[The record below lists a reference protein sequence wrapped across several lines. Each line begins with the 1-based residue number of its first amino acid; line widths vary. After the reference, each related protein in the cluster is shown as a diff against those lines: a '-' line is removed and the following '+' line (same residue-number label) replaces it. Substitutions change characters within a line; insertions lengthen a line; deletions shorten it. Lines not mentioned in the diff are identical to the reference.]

1 MKEQFVP
8 VTPDAS
14 VVQVLARGVCPIC
27 TLMRSLQNTMVEN
40 AQKYPAAKLCNFHAW
55 SLAHASPAR
64 DAVTVLRTM
73 LEEAPAKPVT
83 GVTDL
88 HPCDWCLTIRNHE
101 QEKLMEYSRELQREN
116 FRNWV
121 TQYGTICLFHGRRLI
136 DMLPAAEA
144 DLVRNILASNQDDL
158 EKQLA
163 AFEIRI
169 RRGESGGGG
178 VLGHV
183 TEFLV
188 SQRGLTR

>member
-8 VTPDAS
+8 VTPDAP

-27 TLMRSLQNTMVEN
+27 TLMRSLQNAMVEN
-40 AQKYPAAKLCNFHAW
+40 AHNYPAAKLCNFHAW

-64 DAVTVLRTM
+64 DAVTVLRAM
-73 LEEAPAKPVT
+73 LEEAPVRPPT
-83 GVTDL
+83 GATEL
-88 HPCDWCLTIRNHE
+88 HACDWCSTIRNHE
-101 QEKLMEYSRELQREN
+101 QEKLLEYSCELKREN
-116 FRNWV
+116 FRKWV
-121 TQYGTICLFHGRRLI
+121 TQYGTICLFHGRRLM
-136 DMLPAAEA
+136 DLLPAAEA
-144 DLVRNILASNQDDL
+144 DLVRTILASNQDDL

-169 RRGESGGGG
+169 RRGETGGGG

>member
-8 VTPDAS
+8 VAPDAS

-27 TLMRSLQNTMVEN
+27 TLTRSLQNTMVEN
-40 AQKYPAAKLCNFHAW
+40 AHNYPAARLCNFHAW

-64 DAVTVLRTM
+64 DAVTVLRAM
-73 LEEAPAKPVT
+73 LEETSLEPVT
-83 GVTDL
+83 AVTGL
-88 HPCDWCLTIRNHE
+88 HACDWCSTIRNHE
-101 QEKLMEYSRELQREN
+101 QEKLVEYSHELKREN
-116 FRNWV
+116 FRKWV
-121 TQYGTICLFHGRRLI
+121 TQYGTICLFHGRRL
-136 DMLPAAEA
+136 MGLLSTAEA
-144 DLVRNILASNQDDL
+144 ELVRDILTSNQDDL
-158 EKQLA
+158 EKQLS

-169 RRGESGGGG
+169 KRGETSGGG